1 MGALDVALQLSKAF
15 GPSEG
20 AELTVLH
27 VVPKALDSADVVLDR
42 MAVTAEVGRV
52 ISARHQAESDTA
64 DLSVQVKWADS
75 ASGEILRFAQEE
87 NVDLIVIGTHGYGA
101 VKRALI
107 GGVAAGVARAARQPV
122 LLVPPALWKDGAE

>member
-1 MGALDVALQLSKAF
+1 
-15 GPSEG
+15 
-20 AELTVLH
+20 